1 MPPPA
6 GFQKA
11 KLEIEGGGTLAC
23 LFNPTQYSI
32 AKANTWTT
40 EPAVGSSLP
49 AAQFGGGRARQ
60 LSVDLLFDA
69 GPDGDVTSA
78 TDRLFRMMEVDPSI
92 STATPSQARPPTL
105 TLSWGTFRSFKAVCE
120 DLSVH
125 FTLFRPDGTPTR
137 ATATLRLMQVEKDPR
152 SGRGTPPPPQNP
164 TTRADHRL
172 HIHVVLEGDSLQSI
186 AYRYYGDPTRWP
198 DIAEHNEI
206 DDPLRVPRGAS
217 LAVPLES
224 A

>member
-11 KLEIEGGGTLAC
+11 KLEIEDSDVLSC
-23 LFNPTQYSI
+23 WFNPTQYSI
-32 AKANTWTT
+32 GKANTWTT
-40 EPAVGSSLP
+40 QPAVGSSLP

-69 GPDGDVTSA
+69 GPDGDVTGA

-92 STATPSQARPPTL
+92 SHSTPSQARPPTL
-105 TLSWGTFRSFKAVCE
+105 RLSWGTFRSFKAVCE
-120 DLSVH
+120 DLNVQ

-164 TTRADHRL
+164 TTRSDDRL
-172 HIHVVLEGDSLQSI
+172 HTHVVRDGDSLQSI
-186 AYRYYGDPTRWP
+186 AFTYYGDPTRWP
-198 DIAEHNEI
+198 RIAEENDI
-206 DDPLRVPRGAS
+206 DDPVRLPRGTPIAI
-217 LAVPLES
+217 PLEP